1 MLRSSAKRLI
11 SRYAG
16 DLVNIYLTHYR
27 VHHRIPDLKNQPS
40 FTDRIAFRRLYPQP
54 HFAPLTDK
62 VKVRDYVRERVGE
75 QYLVPVYRITA
86 DAESIDFGELP
97 LSFAMK
103 ASHGCGWNE
112 FVRENDNRSAEYLR
126 KKAQYW
132 LSQNFY
138 RFRRERH
145 YKEIPP
151 RIMFEELLTDGGLQ
165 PKDYKIHCFR
175 RGNILTQIIQVH
187 SDRFGD
193 HKVNFYAADWSDISL
208 SHGYKSLPPKQLPPP
223 ENLEEM
229 LYVARSLSV
238 DLNYV
243 RVDLYSL
250 RGRVYF
256 GEMTF
261 TPGAGLMRF
270 NPICADKQWAS
281 LFDPDPYKTED
292 GISKSQFWLKNFLR
306 PAALKMEE

>member
-1 MLRSSAKRLI
+1 
-11 SRYAG
+11 
-16 DLVNIYLTHYR
+16 
-27 VHHRIPDLKNQPS
+27 
-40 FTDRIAFRRLYPQP
+40 
-54 HFAPLTDK
+54 LTDK
-62 VKVRDYVRERVGE
+62 VKVRDYVRECVGE
-75 QYLVPVYRITA
+75 RYLIPVYKVTA
-86 DAESIDFGELP
+86 DMENFEFAELP
-97 LSFAMK
+97 PCFAMK
-103 ASHGCGWNE
+103 ASHGSGWNE
-112 FVRENDNRSAEYLR
+112 LVRETDIRSPEALR
-126 KKAQYW
+126 RKAQYW

-165 PKDYKIHCFR
+165 PRDYKIHCFR
-175 RGNILTQIIQVH
+175 RGSTFTQIIQVH

-193 HKVNFYAADWSDISL
+193 HKVNFFTADWSDISL
-208 SHGYKSLPPKQLPPP
+208 SHGYGSLPAKQLPPP

-229 LYVARSLSV
+229 LYVARILSD

-250 RGRVYF
+250 TGRVYF

-270 NPICADKQWAS
+270 NPVCADKQWAS
-281 LFDPDPYKTED
+281 LFDPDPYGTGD
-292 GISKSQFWLKNFLR
+292 GVSKSQSWLKTLLS
-306 PAALKMEE
+306 PAALKAED